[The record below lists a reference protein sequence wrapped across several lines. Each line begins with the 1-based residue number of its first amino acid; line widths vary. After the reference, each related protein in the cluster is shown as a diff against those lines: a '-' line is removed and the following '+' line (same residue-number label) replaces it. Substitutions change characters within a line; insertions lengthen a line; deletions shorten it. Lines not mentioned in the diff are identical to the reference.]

1 MKKNAATLIPASLML
16 LLAACSSPPVAPPAA
31 PAPAAAPVAAAP
43 APAPA
48 PAPTARATPD
58 SHVAS
63 VTLPDYLDP
72 KNPLSRE
79 RSVFFDFDDTAIK
92 ADYNVLLERHGRYL
106 ASHPGISIRIEG
118 NTDERGS
125 PEYNL
130 ALGQKRAQAVLS
142 SLKLMGARD
151 SQMEA
156 VSWGEEK
163 PRAAGHDEGAWSQNR
178 RADLNYPAR

>member
-1 MKKNAATLIPASLML
+1 MKKNAAALIPASLL
-16 LLAACSSPPVAPPAA
+16 VLLAACSSPPVAPPAPPTPA
-31 PAPAAAPVAAAP
+31 PAPAPVAAAP

-48 PAPTARATPD
+48 PTPRATPE

-63 VTLPDYLDP
+63 VALPDYLDP

-92 ADYNVLLERHGRYL
+92 ADYNVLIERHGRYL

-142 SLKLMGARD
+142 SLKLMGARE

-163 PRAAGHDEGAWSQNR
+163 PRVPGHDEGAWSQNR
-178 RADLNYPAR
+178 RADLSYPSR